1 MGTCFVMQPFDRGV
15 YDKRYEDIFVP
26 AIEAAGLEP
35 YRIDRDPGVSIPID
49 EIQTGI
55 KNSDVCLAEITT
67 DNPNVWFELGYA
79 IASLKEVVLVCSSE
93 RKTIFPFDVQH
104 RNITRY
110 ETESSRDFEKLK
122 EKITNRLTAILK
134 KGETLSRIADM
145 PSIADTEGLSQHEL
159 ATLVTIA
166 ENIDSP
172 SDKVGTYRI
181 KEDMDRAGYTKIA
194 VTLALTSLLRKGMIG
209 EETEMDENGNDFF
222 LYTVSSKGMEWL
234 LQNQTKLVLKVQNS
248 KAAQLL
254 KKIDHDIPF

>member
-1 MGTCFVMQPFDRGV
+1 MQPFDKGV

-35 YRIDRDPGVSIPID
+35 YRVDRDPGVSIPID

-79 IASLKEVVLVCSSE
+79 IASFKEVVLVCSSE
-93 RKTIFPFDVQH
+93 RKTRFPFDVQH

-110 ETESSRDFEKLK
+110 ETESSRDFEQLK
-122 EKITNRLTAILK
+122 EKIANRLIAILK

-145 PSIADTEGLSQHEL
+145 SSIADTEGLSQHEMV
-159 ATLVTIA
+159 ALVTIA

-181 KEDMDRAGYTKIA
+181 KEDMNRAGYTKIA
-194 VTLALTSLLRKGMIG
+194 VTLALTSLLRKGMI
-209 EETEMDENGNDFF
+209 EDEMDTDMNGNEFF

-234 LQNQTKLVLKVQNS
+234 LQNQGKLVLKVQKS

-254 KKIDHDIPF
+254 EKIDDDIPF

>member
-1 MGTCFVMQPFDRGV
+1 MGTCFVMQPFDKGV

-35 YRIDRDPGVSIPID
+35 YRVDRDPGVSIPID

-79 IASLKEVVLVCSSE
+79 IASFKEVVLVCSSE
-93 RKTIFPFDVQH
+93 RKTRFPFDVQH

-110 ETESSRDFEKLK
+110 ETESSRDFEQLK
-122 EKITNRLTAILK
+122 EKIANRLIAILK

-145 PSIADTEGLSQHEL
+145 SSIADTEGLSQHEMV
-159 ATLVTIA
+159 ALVTIA

-181 KEDMDRAGYTKIA
+181 KEDMNRAGYTKIA
-194 VTLALTSLLRKGMIG
+194 VTLALTSLLRKGMI
-209 EETEMDENGNDFF
+209 EEEMDTDMNGNEFF
-222 LYTVSSKGMEWL
+222 HYTVSSKGMEWL
-234 LQNQTKLVLKVQNS
+234 LQNQGKLVLKVQKS

-254 KKIDHDIPF
+254 EKIDDDIPF

>member
-1 MGTCFVMQPFDRGV
+1 MGTCFIMQPFDKGV

-35 YRIDRDPGVSIPID
+35 YRVDRDPGVSIPID

-79 IASLKEVVLVCSSE
+79 IASFKEVVLVCSSE
-93 RKTIFPFDVQH
+93 RKTRFPFDVQH

-110 ETESSRDFEKLK
+110 ETESSRDFEQLK
-122 EKITNRLTAILK
+122 EKIANRLIAILK

-145 PSIADTEGLSQHEL
+145 SSIADTEGLSQHEMV
-159 ATLVTIA
+159 ALVTIA

-181 KEDMDRAGYTKIA
+181 KEDMNRAGYTKIA
-194 VTLALTSLLRKGMIG
+194 VTLALTSLLRKGMI
-209 EETEMDENGNDFF
+209 EDEMDTDMNGNEFF

-234 LQNQTKLVLKVQNS
+234 LQNQGKLVLKVQKS

-254 KKIDHDIPF
+254 EKIDDDIPF